1 MILHAE
7 QRQSLMTQ
15 AFYSAIIN
23 IDMSNLQWQI
33 LQGFLIYSIAM
44 ILGRNMYSAIQQ
56 ILNRLI
62 GAAMAE
68 FQLVGIGTQSQ
79 GNQLVPQAD
88 TKHWLLANQFL
99 LEALLQIF

>member
-79 GNQLVPQAD
+79 RN
-88 TKHWLLANQFL
+88 
-99 LEALLQIF
+99 